1 MNVLRLL
8 LIATLLPAAAGW
20 CVEADPD
27 LPQPFDP
34 AAMAPVVQ
42 NSPFTRMVNMSDN
55 LVLTG
60 IAYIDGK
67 PVCTIFN
74 KETKMSYVVSET
86 PNIQGWTLKEALPAA
101 DITRSQAKIT
111 VGGEVV
117 SVRYDAAAMLPENM
131 KKDKSRP
138 DSGRGPPPPG
148 GDDRFQRSGR
158 GPSEEDRRRYESLSE
173 QAREKFRNMM
183 REKFSD
189 EKFRAAPEE
198 ERRNMIRRE
207 FEKIE
212 ADDKK
217 RR

>member
-1 MNVLRLL
+1 
-8 LIATLLPAAAGW
+8 
-20 CVEADPD
+20 
-27 LPQPFDP
+27 
-34 AAMAPVVQ
+34 
-42 NSPFTRMVNMSDN
+42 MVNMSDN

-86 PNIQGWTLKEALPAA
+86 PNIQGWTLNEALPAA

-111 VGGEVV
+111 VGGEVI
-117 SVRYDAAAMLPENM
+117 SVRYDATAMLPENM
-131 KKDKSRP
+131 KKEKSRP
-138 DSGRGPPPPG
+138 EGRGEGRGPPPG

-173 QAREKFRNMM
+173 PAREKFRNMM

-217 RR
+217 KR